1 VGRGANFKVRSS
13 RSAVSESHQHE
24 DEVYRFIMQEMD
36 SVSQLE
42 GLLLVWHN
50 RPRPWTV
57 PDLAQRLY
65 VNAEV
70 AREILFDLTRK
81 QLISMLPGPP
91 ETYHYESKSVEQDQL
106 MASVDATYRR
116 EIVRVS
122 TMIHSKPSPAVRD
135 FARAFRF
142 TKEKE

>member
-1 VGRGANFKVRSS
+1 MGRSANFKVGSL
-13 RSAVSESHQHE
+13 RSAVSENNQHE
-24 DEVYRFIMQEMD
+24 AEVYRFIMQEID

-42 GLLLVWHN
+42 GLLLLWHN
-50 RPRPWTV
+50 RPTPWTV
-57 PDLAQRLY
+57 SDLAKRLY
-65 VNAEV
+65 VNAEM
-70 AREILFDLTRK
+70 AREILLDLTRK
-81 QLISMLPGPP
+81 QLIGMLPGQP

-106 MASVDATYRR
+106 MASVDTTYRR

>member
-1 VGRGANFKVRSS
+1 MAENN
-13 RSAVSESHQHE
+13 QHE
-24 DEVYRFIMQEMD
+24 AEIYRFIMQEID

-42 GLLLVWHN
+42 GLLLLWHN
-50 RPRPWTV
+50 RPRPWTAA
-57 PDLAQRLY
+57 DLAQRLY
-65 VNAEV
+65 VDGDA
-70 AREILFDLTRK
+70 AREILLDLMRK
-81 QLISMLPGPP
+81 QLISSLPGQP
-91 ETYHYESKSVEQDQL
+91 EKYHYESKSEEQDRL
-106 MASVDATYRR
+106 MARLDATYRR